1 MCHCWRGRGKEASSS
16 LKMDESDGHCHPA
29 LGRGDPPPPG
39 STSPHWL
46 PGSCLLQPPR
56 CSLWSVAQ
64 AGLSA
69 LSKAV
74 LQAPFLSHTLS
85 LGHLI
90 QPQSFKYPLYTSD
103 SYIDGGKKMGER
115 GFRCC
120 WLFMGDIFFSPVI
133 LLHFLF
139 GKEVSCIT
147 GEVQV
152 EAGVG

>member
-103 SYIDGGKKMGER
+103 SYIDGGKKMGENVTVLGR
-115 GFRCC
+115 ASLGVD
-120 WLFMGDIFFSPVI
+120 GDWD
-133 LLHFLF
+133 LLGWGHLSKDFQ
-139 GKEVSCIT
+139 GEGASHEV
-147 GEVQV
+147 VRW
-152 EAGVG
+152 